1 MPHPLFDQLR
11 FTRTELQRCME
22 GVSEED
28 GQKRLLPNNSLGWIV
43 GHLAAQEQMLWL
55 EMAQDKLPR
64 PELQSVRWG
73 QPASTPPLASM
84 WDAWREVTE
93 ESNTYL
99 DTLDEAKLLQP
110 VVKDGKLGRENLG
123 TQMQRVIYHYWFH
136 LGEAHALRQQ
146 MGHEGIPDFVGALGK
161 KAPFRLA

>member
-1 MPHPLFDQLR
+1 MPHPLVDQLR
-11 FTRTELQRCME
+11 FTRSELQRCLA

-55 EMAQDKLPR
+55 EMAQEKLPR
-64 PELQSVRWG
+64 PELKKVRWG
-73 QPASTPPLASM
+73 QSASTPPLTEM
-84 WDAWREVTE
+84 WDAWYQVTQ
-93 ESNTYL
+93 ESDPYL
-99 DTLDEAKLLQP
+99 DSLDEAKLLLP
-110 VVKDGKLGRENLG
+110 LVKDGKLRRENLG

-146 MGHEGIPDFVGALGK
+146 MGHAQIPDFVGALGK
-161 KAPFRLA
+161 KAPFRMA